1 MTTSTFC
8 ILVAAVQFSFL
19 AQAVFLTL
27 LSTSAAPSL
36 NLSGMG
42 ALATMAEMPA
52 MNSMPMAMKCLWTS
66 GSMSML

>member
-1 MTTSTFC
+1 M
-8 ILVAAVQFSFL
+8 VAAVQFSFL

-27 LSTSAAPSL
+27 SSTSAALSL

-42 ALATMAEMPA
+42 ALAIMAETPA
-52 MNSMPMAMKCLWTS
+52 KSSMPMAMKCLWTS